1 MKKNIGLILLCIA
14 IVVGSLFLGR
24 NGEFNGAD
32 GEIEVKIEELNGDYE
47 PWAAPMWE
55 PPSGEIESFLFCVQA
70 AIGAGFIG
78 YYVGIKKG
86 ASKAK
91 AAKVSIDSKVK
102 EC

>member
-32 GEIEVKIEELNGDYE
+32 GEIEVKIQELNGDYE

-55 PPSGEIESFLFCVQA
+55 PPSGEIESFIFCLQA

-78 YYVGIKKG
+78 YYVGVKKG
-86 ASKAK
+86 ASKSK
-91 AAKVSIDSKVK
+91 KSKINPVSEVK

>member
-32 GEIEVKIEELNGDYE
+32 GEIEVKIQELNGDYE

-55 PPSGEIESFLFCVQA
+55 PPSGEIESLLFCIQA

-78 YYVGIKKG
+78 YYVGVKKG
-86 ASKAK
+86 ASKNK
-91 AAKVSIDSKVK
+91 ESKINAGSEVK

>member
-14 IVVGSLFLGR
+14 IVAGSLFLGR

-32 GEIEVKIEELNGDYE
+32 GEIEVKIQELNGDYE

-55 PPSGEIESFLFCVQA
+55 PPSGEIESFLFCLQA

-78 YYVGIKKG
+78 YYVGVKKG
-86 ASKAK
+86 ASKNK
-91 AAKVSIDSKVK
+91 KSKINPVSEVK